1 MIMIYLFI
9 EGKLIDFVKENYLL
23 AFEKINRIN
32 FFFFSTS
39 DEYHFKAIKNRDRN
53 C

>member
-1 MIMIYLFI
+1 MIMIYRFI

-23 AFEKINRIN
+23 LAFEKINRIN
-32 FFFFSTS
+32 FFFFS